1 LSDAFDLNAELVKHQ
16 RWAED
21 VRPFPYEDSVG
32 KLTIGV
38 GRNLDD
44 RGLSAEEI
52 NFLHQNDLDII
63 WEEASGLPWFAGLDD
78 VRKLVVLDM
87 IFNLGLSRFLGFV
100 KTVEAIVHK
109 DYNRAA
115 REMIDS
121 KWFRQTGRRA
131 KRLVRA
137 MNTGEWK

>member
-1 LSDAFDLNAELVKHQ
+1 MSDAFDLNAELVKHQ